1 VVAVRLTILGS
12 SAGAPTRTNPASGY
26 LVEHEGSSIWLDA
39 GTGTFMELAARMDPG
54 QLDAVVLSHI
64 HVDHTSDLF
73 GLYGYLAYG
82 PSGNVPIP
90 AYVTDG
96 ATQKF
101 ADFAG
106 ATGEH
111 IFHHVL
117 DFREVVPGDTA
128 TIGPFTLTFGP
139 SKHAVPNN
147 TVRIDAGGRTLVYTG
162 DTGPNRELMEV
173 ADGADL
179 FLCEASLIDDRTAQ
193 SYEFHLTAYE
203 AGKIA
208 AWGGAGQLVL
218 THISHQIDPKDSVA
232 QASERFDGPVT
243 YAAPGTEFEV

>member
-1 VVAVRLTILGS
+1 MDPVRLTVLGS
-12 SAGAPTRTNPASGY
+12 SAGTPTRTNPASGY
-26 LVEHEGSSIWLDA
+26 LVEHEGVSIWLDA
-39 GTGTFMELAARMDPG
+39 GTGTFMELAARIDPG
-54 QLDAVVLSHI
+54 QLDAVVLSHT

-82 PSGNVPIP
+82 PSGTVPVP
-90 AYVTDG
+90 VYVTEG
-96 ATQKF
+96 ATEKF
-101 ADFAG
+101 AAFAG

-117 DFREVVPGDTA
+117 EFREVGPGDHA
-128 TIGPFTLTFGP
+128 TVGPFELTFGP

-147 TVRIDAGGRTLVYTG
+147 TVRIDAGGRTMAYSG
-162 DTGPNRELMEV
+162 DTGPNRALMEV

-179 FLCEASLIDDRTAQ
+179 FLCEATLIDERTAQ

-208 AWGGAGQLVL
+208 AWGGAGQLVV
-218 THISHQIDPKDSVA
+218 THVGHQVDPAESVA
-232 QASERFDGPVT
+232 QASERFEGPVS
-243 YAAPGTEFEV
+243 YAAPGMEFDV